1 MFLKLSIEIDVTCI
15 TAKLR
20 KISHLAKLRAPKV
33 AKVPEAPKVADSG
46 GGAGSAALT
55 KVKVKIFFNGVKR
68 VWDWGLCGKNARFVE
83 NFVCERF
90 GGFGKR
96 A

>member
-1 MFLKLSIEIDVTCI
+1 M
-15 TAKLR
+15 
-20 KISHLAKLRAPKV
+20 P
-33 AKVPEAPKVADSG
+33 DSG
-46 GGAGSAALT
+46 GGAGSIALT
-55 KVKVKIFFNGVKR
+55 KVKVKKVFNGVNR
-68 VWDWGLCGKNARFVE
+68 VWDWGLCGKNAHLGK